1 MIKLRDILA
10 EFDYGR
16 FLWADPAYA
25 SSSGKYRAFIEKA
38 YKGAMEKDDMEE
50 ALLWTQLQYYLKHN
64 QKDGLDLKA
73 FGELARMKDDFP
85 AILEPGLAP
94 DDMVYRGMTIP
105 LEQALELVADPKVFV
120 LPRST
125 DWYAAKPVV
134 RNIESRSK
142 GFISVSS
149 DRRLAAGF
157 VSTGRSYPGRWP
169 IITCTPYSAIADKA
183 FMNPDFLTAVG
194 GYEEQEVW
202 VLGQTLPVTELHIRS
217 PWFFG
222 PANSREEKAMEEAFA
237 ARGFYRGDRSY
248 KDIF

>member
-1 MIKLRDILA
+1 MIRLKDLLQ
-10 EFDYGR
+10 EFEYGR
-16 FLWADPAYA
+16 LLWADPAYA
-25 SSSGKYRAFIEKA
+25 TSSGKYRAFIDKA
-38 YKGAMEKDDMEE
+38 YKGAMEKDSAEE
-50 ALLWTQLQYYLKHN
+50 AQLWTQLQYYLKHN

-73 FGELARMKDDFP
+73 FAELARMKADFP
-85 AILEPGLAP
+85 AILEPGLRP

-105 LEQALELVADPKVFV
+105 LEQAVELVADPKVFV
-120 LPRST
+120 VPRST
-125 DWYAAKPVV
+125 DWYTAKPVD

-169 IITCTPYSAIADKA
+169 VITCTPYSAIADKA

-202 VLGQTLPVTELHIRS
+202 VLGQSLPVTEVQIRS

-222 PANSREEKAMEEAFA
+222 PANSREAKTMEEAFA
-237 ARGFYRGDRSY
+237 GRGFYRGHQSY
-248 KDIF
+248 ADIF

>member
-1 MIKLRDILA
+1 MIRLRDILA
-10 EFDYGR
+10 EFEYGR
-16 FLWADPAYA
+16 LLWADPPAT
-25 SSSGKYRAFIEKA
+25 SSGKYRAFIDTA
-38 YKGAMEKDDMEE
+38 YKGAMEKDSMEE
-50 ALLWTQLQYYLKHN
+50 AQLWTQLLYYLKHN

-73 FGELARMKDDFP
+73 FAELARMKADFP
-85 AILEPGLAP
+85 AILEPGLRP

-105 LEQALELVADPKVFV
+105 LEQAVELVADPKVFV
-120 LPRST
+120 VPRST

-169 IITCTPYSAIADKA
+169 VIACTPYSAIADKA

-202 VLGQTLPVTELHIRS
+202 VLGQALPVTELQIRS

-222 PANSREEKAMEEAFA
+222 PANSREAKTMEEAFA

>member
-1 MIKLRDILA
+1 MIRLKDLLQ
-10 EFDYGR
+10 EFEYGR
-16 FLWADPAYA
+16 LLWADPAYA
-25 SSSGKYRAFIEKA
+25 SSSGKYRAFIDKA
-38 YKGAMEKDDMEE
+38 YKGAMEKDSAEE
-50 ALLWTQLQYYLKHN
+50 AQLWTQLQYYLKHN

-73 FGELARMKDDFP
+73 FAELARMKADFP
-85 AILEPGLAP
+85 AILEPGLRP

-105 LEQALELVADPKVFV
+105 LEQAVELVADPKVFV
-120 LPRST
+120 VPRST
-125 DWYAAKPVV
+125 DWYTAKPVD

-169 IITCTPYSAIADKA
+169 VITCTPYSAIADKA

-202 VLGQTLPVTELHIRS
+202 VLGQALPVTELQIRS

-222 PANSREEKAMEEAFA
+222 PANSREAKTMEEAFA
-237 ARGFYRGDRSY
+237 ARGFYRGHQSY
-248 KDIF
+248 ADIF